1 MNLSGKVIA
10 WFSGAVVVVVLF
22 LFAMFFCSE
31 RVSEG
36 HVAVVYTPADGA
48 KEVLQPGWHFFK
60 IGLLDKTYEFSV
72 RQEVIKTSVDVNT
85 SDGKKVVIPVTYN
98 LRIDEG
104 SALALFKSYGA
115 RGESYYSETVIQQ
128 QLHKFAKETISQYS
142 TIDIFTTKMSTAGN
156 EIAEDLSKAVQEKGF
171 FVSELALL
179 SPELDAGTQA
189 AIDAQVKAQTDNE
202 LKKYELENDKI
213 DQQKQQ
219 QQAEADQLKSK
230 TEADTKAYST
240 KAAAD
245 AKAYANTVVGK
256 SLTDSILKKMEYEAR
271 LKHGW
276 VTIQGQNT
284 VITDKK

>member
-1 MNLSGKVIA
+1 MRLSLKAIIFFIA
-10 WFSGAVVVVVLF
+10 AAFVVLLGIIF
-22 LFAMFFCSE
+22 SFSTSE

-36 HVAVVYTPADGA
+36 HVSVVYTPAGGA
-48 KEVLQPGWHFFK
+48 KEVLQPGWHFYTL
-60 IGLLDKTYEFSV
+60 GLLDKTYEFSV
-72 RQEVIKTSVDVNT
+72 RPEVIKTSVDVNT
-85 SDGKKVVIPVTYN
+85 SDGKKVIIPVTYN

-104 SALALFKSYGA
+104 SALSLFKLYGA
-115 RGESYYSETVIQQ
+115 RGESYYSDTVIQQ
-128 QLHKFAKETISQYS
+128 QLHKFAKETISQFS
-142 TIDIFTTKMSTAGN
+142 TIDIFTTKMSTAGD
-156 EIAEDLSKAVQEKGF
+156 EIAEKLSKAVQEKGF
-171 FVSELALL
+171 FISELALL

-213 DQQKQQ
+213 DQKKAQ

-230 TEADTKAYST
+230 TEADTKSYNV

-245 AKAYANTVVGK
+245 AQAYANEVLAK
-256 SLTDSILKKMEYEAR
+256 SLTENILKKMEYEAR

-284 VITDKK
+284 VVTDK